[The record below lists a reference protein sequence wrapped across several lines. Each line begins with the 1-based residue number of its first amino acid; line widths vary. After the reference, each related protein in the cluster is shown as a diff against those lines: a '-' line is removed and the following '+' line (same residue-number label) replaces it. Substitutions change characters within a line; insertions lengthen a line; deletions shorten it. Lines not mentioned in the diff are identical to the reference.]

1 MASMTPL
8 MPDIVVNGVTIPSAL
23 IGAEAQNHP
32 APRGKPGLAWRAAA
46 RALAT
51 REILL
56 QEARAR
62 GLRPE
67 PAELAPGQ
75 IETEDEALIRQLM
88 EEAITP
94 EPVTEAGLRAIFDS
108 APERFR
114 SPPLWE
120 ASHILFPAAPGK
132 HEARAGAQAAA
143 ELTLAELLAAP
154 RRFEDLAME
163 RSACPSRENGG
174 RIGQVGPGDTVA
186 EFEAALTRL
195 APGEIAPEPVGTRFG
210 FHVIRLD
217 ARAEGT
223 VLPFSAVQPRLRE
236 AAEKAAW
243 VRASRAF
250 IDGLI
255 GRARVEGISLAPDAA
270 A

>member
-1 MASMTPL
+1 MTPL
-8 MPDIVVNGVTIPSAL
+8 MPDITVNGVTIPSAV

-62 GLRPE
+62 GLQAS

-75 IETEDEALIRQLM
+75 IETEDEALIRQLL
-88 EEAITP
+88 ELAVEP
-94 EPVTEAGLRAIFDS
+94 EPVSDAALRACYDA
-108 APERFR
+108 APGRFR

-120 ASHILFPAAPGK
+120 ASHILFPAAPEDG
-132 HEARAGAQAAA
+132 EARAAARRAA
-143 ELTLAELLAAP
+143 EATLAELQAAP
-154 RRFEDLAME
+154 LRFEDLARE
-163 RSACPSRENGG
+163 RSACSSRSSGG
-174 RIGQVGPGDTVA
+174 HIGQVGPGDTVA
-186 EFEAALTRL
+186 EFEAAMALL
-195 APGEIAPEPVGTRFG
+195 SPGEIAPEPVETRFG
-210 FHVIRLD
+210 FHVLRLD
-217 ARAEGT
+217 ASAEGA
-223 VLPFSAVQPRLRE
+223 VLPYASVEPRLRE

-243 VRASRAF
+243 MRASRAF
-250 IDGLI
+250 LDRLI
-255 GRARVEGISLAPDAA
+255 AGASVEGITLSPSEAA